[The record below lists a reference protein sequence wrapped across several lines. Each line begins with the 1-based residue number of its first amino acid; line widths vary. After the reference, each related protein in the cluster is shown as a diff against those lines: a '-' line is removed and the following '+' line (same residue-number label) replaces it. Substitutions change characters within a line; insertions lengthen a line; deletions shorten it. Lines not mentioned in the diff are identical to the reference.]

1 MLGPASERVEAADG
15 GKGTQVIEGIDSVGV
30 VGAGTMGAGIAQSL
44 AMAGFQVTLFDVSE
58 HVLDSAEERIQR
70 GLERCEQPRSFSL
83 IRKSTQLRKLGDCD
97 AVIEAAVEDLAVKR
111 ELFMQLD
118 RHLDPPKLLATN
130 TSSLPVTKIAGATEN
145 PDRVAG
151 MHFFNPPTV
160 MRLVEVVRAEHTTEE
175 TVQLALKLARALGK
189 TPVRCKDTPG
199 FVANRVARPFYLTGM
214 RLLEEGRGSP
224 ILIDRALREVGGF
237 RMGPFELMDLIGLEV
252 NLVIS
257 RSIHDQLG
265 SPERLRPRRIQEELV
280 KRGCK
285 GRKNACGFYV
295 YGENPPGTLNGDL
308 EELVFDM
315 GGRPLPP
322 VEIVREVVGAVID
335 EAKLAA
341 QEGVA
346 APPDIDTAMKLGLNW
361 PRGPFEWEREL
372 AR

>member
-1 MLGPASERVEAADG
+1 M
-15 GKGTQVIEGIDSVGV
+15 IEGIDSVGV
-30 VGAGTMGAGIAQSL
+30 VGAGTMGSGIAQSL
-44 AMAGFQVTLFDVSE
+44 AMAGFQVTLYDVSE
-58 HVLDSAEERIQR
+58 EVLDAGEERIQK
-70 GLERCEQPRSFSL
+70 GLERCEQPRAFSL
-83 IRKSTQLRKLGDCD
+83 VRKSTQMRKLGDCD
-97 AVIEAAVEDLAVKR
+97 AIIEAAFEDLAVKR
-111 ELFMQLD
+111 ELFTQLD

-130 TSSLPVTKIAGATEN
+130 TSSLSIAKIASATEN

-151 MHFFNPPTV
+151 MHFFNPAAV
-160 MRLVEVVRAEHTTEE
+160 MRLVEVVRAEHTSEDAI
-175 TVQLALKLARALGK
+175 QLALKLARALGK
-189 TPVRCKDTPG
+189 TPIRCKDTPG
-199 FVANRVARPFYLTGM
+199 FVANRVARPFYLAGM

-224 ILIDRALREVGGF
+224 ILIDRAMKEVGGF

-252 NLVIS
+252 NFTITQ
-257 RSIHDQLG
+257 SIFEQLG
-265 SPERLRPRRIQEELV
+265 KPERLKPRRVQAELV
-280 KRGCK
+280 KRGAK

-308 EELVFDM
+308 EDLVPDM
-315 GGRPLPP
+315 GGRPLAP

-346 APPDIDTAMKLGLNW
+346 VPPDIDTAMKLGLNW

>member
-1 MLGPASERVEAADG
+1 M
-15 GKGTQVIEGIDSVGV
+15 IEGFDSVGV

-44 AMAGFQVTLFDVSE
+44 ALAGFQVTLYDVSE
-58 HVLDSAEERIQR
+58 QVLDAAEERIQR
-70 GLERCEQPRSFSL
+70 GLERFEQPRAFSL
-83 IRKSTQLRKLGDCD
+83 IRKSTQLRRLGDCD
-97 AVIEAAVEDLAVKR
+97 AVVEAAVEDLAVKR
-111 ELFMQLD
+111 ELFTQLD
-118 RHLDPPKLLATN
+118 RFLDPPKLLATN
-130 TSSLPVTKIAGATEN
+130 TSSLSIGKIAAATEN

-151 MHFFNPPTV
+151 MHFFNPATV
-160 MRLVEVVRAEHTTEE
+160 MRLVEVVRAEHTSED

-199 FVANRVARPFYLTGM
+199 FIANRVARPFYLTGM

-224 ILIDRALREVGGF
+224 SLIDRALREAGGF
-237 RMGPFELMDLIGLEV
+237 RMGPFELIDLIGLEV
-252 NLVIS
+252 NLTITKSVWE
-257 RSIHDQLG
+257 RLG
-265 SPERLRPRRIQEELV
+265 RPERLKPRRIQEVLAE
-280 KRGCK
+280 RGCR

-308 EELVFDM
+308 EELVPDM
-315 GGRPLPP
+315 GGRPLPA
-322 VEIVREVVGAVID
+322 VEIVRAVVGSVID

-346 APPDIDTAMKLGLNW
+346 LPPDIDTAMKLGLNW